1 MVASALN
8 LTGEGRHVAIFFHSA
23 SGLLNAKKQM
33 TGKLELT
40 QADFYSSF

>member
-8 LTGEGRHVAIFFHSA
+8 LTGECRYVAILYSA
-23 SGLLNAKKQM
+23 SGLLNAKEQM